1 MLNTKVFLV
10 INDYLHILLQL
21 AEGHVEESF
30 ESSETLMN
38 LEIALQQ
45 ISLNLY
51 EYQLQLILPSL
62 LPLVPFELENTME
75 AM

>member
-45 ISLNLY
+45 ISLNQY

>member
-38 LEIALQQ
+38 LEIVLQQ